1 MGEIVILSFEFLIF
15 LLVFLISLLL
25 NKLLINYSYK
35 LKLIDKPNH
44 RSLHKVEKSRA
55 GGLSIFIAF
64 IFGCILFNINIS
76 IFILIAF
83 FIVLLLGIYDDIK
96 NLSSKIKF
104 IWLMV
109 SATFLY
115 FDGFY
120 ISSLGTFFGLDFYM
134 PNFVAYIFLLFAVV
148 GFINAMNLIDGLDGL
163 SSGIAIVILVSFTYL
178 GFKYNDSFLLNTS
191 LILIFSLLG
200 FLFFNWYP
208 SKIFMGDT
216 GSLTLGFIIVILS
229 IHSINKNYLSAVSIL
244 LLTAVPILDTLIVM
258 TRRISQ
264 KQNPFS
270 PDKTHI
276 HHIILRQ
283 QSNNVKRT
291 SIILIFLQM
300 IFVYIGLGFK
310 VRDNIYILGVFIML
324 FILFYLLLTI
334 KNNKSFKNG
343 R

>member
-1 MGEIVILSFEFLIF
+1 MSFDVFVLVV
-15 LLVFLISLLL
+15 VFLISILL
-25 NKLLINYSYK
+25 NKLLINYSHK

-55 GGLSIFIAF
+55 GGLAIFISF
-64 IFGCILFNINIS
+64 IIGLILFNINIS
-76 IFILIAF
+76 FYILIAF
-83 FIVLLLGIYDDIK
+83 FIVFLLGIYDDIK

-104 IWLMV
+104 IWLIV

-115 FDGFY
+115 FDSFY
-120 ISSLGTFFGLDFYM
+120 ISSLGTFFGIDFYM
-134 PNFVAYIFLLFAVV
+134 SNFIAYLFLLFAVV

-163 SSGIAIVILVSFTYL
+163 SSGIAIVILVAFTYL

-191 LILIFSLLG
+191 LILMFSLLG

-216 GSLTLGFIIVILS
+216 GSLTLGFVIVVLS
-229 IHSINKNYLSAVSIL
+229 IHSINQNYVSAVSIL

-258 TRRISQ
+258 TRRIIQ
-264 KQNPFS
+264 KQNPFC

-291 SIILIFLQM
+291 TKILILLQM
-300 IFVYIGLGFK
+300 VFTYIGLGFK
-310 VRDNIYILGVFIML
+310 VRDDIYILVVFIML
-324 FILFYLLLTI
+324 FILFYLILST
-334 KNNKSFKNG
+334 NKKFKE
-343 R
+343 

>member
-1 MGEIVILSFEFLIF
+1 MGRIVVLSFDVFVLPV
-15 LLVFLISLLL
+15 VFLISILL

-55 GGLSIFIAF
+55 GGLAIFISF
-64 IFGCILFNINIS
+64 IIGLILLNINIS
-76 IFILIAF
+76 FYILIAF
-83 FIVLLLGIYDDIK
+83 FIVFLLGIFDDIK

-120 ISSLGTFFGLDFYM
+120 ISGLGTFFGIDFHL
-134 PNFVAYIFLLFAVV
+134 PNFIAYLFLLFAVV

-163 SSGIAIVILVSFTYL
+163 SSGIAIVVLVAFTYL
-178 GFKYNDSFLLNTS
+178 GIKYNDYFLINIS

-216 GSLTLGFIIVILS
+216 GSLTLGFVIVVLS
-229 IHSINKNYLSAVSIL
+229 IHSINQNYVSAVSIL

-264 KQNPFS
+264 NK
-270 PDKTHI
+270 I
-276 HHIILRQ
+276 HLVLI
-283 QSNNVKRT
+283 K
-291 SIILIFLQM
+291 LIF
-300 IFVYIGLGFK
+300 II
-310 VRDNIYILGVFIML
+310 
-324 FILFYLLLTI
+324 
-334 KNNKSFKNG
+334 
-343 R
+343 

>member
-1 MGEIVILSFEFLIF
+1 MSFDVFV
-15 LLVFLISLLL
+15 LLVVFLISILL

-55 GGLSIFIAF
+55 GGLSIFTSF
-64 IFGCILFNINIS
+64 IVGLILFNMNIS
-76 IFILIAF
+76 LYILIAF
-83 FIVLLLGIYDDIK
+83 FIVFLLGIYDDIK

-120 ISSLGTFFGLDFYM
+120 ISSLGNFFGIDFYM
-134 PNFVAYIFLLFAVV
+134 SNFIAYLFLLFAVV

-163 SSGIAIVILVSFTYL
+163 SSGIAIVILVAFTYL
-178 GFKYNDSFLLNTS
+178 GFKYNDFFLINIS

-216 GSLTLGFIIVILS
+216 GSLTLGFVIVVLS
-229 IHSINKNYLSAVSIL
+229 IHSINQNYVSAVSIL

-283 QSNNVKRT
+283 QRNNVKRT

-310 VRDNIYILGVFIML
+310 VRDDIYILGVFIML
-324 FILFYLLLTI
+324 FLLFYLLLTN
-334 KNNKSFKNG
+334 KNTKRFEK
-343 R
+343 

>member
-1 MGEIVILSFEFLIF
+1 MSFDVFV
-15 LLVFLISLLL
+15 LLVVFLISILL

-55 GGLSIFIAF
+55 GGLSIFTSF
-64 IFGCILFNINIS
+64 IVGLILFNMNIS
-76 IFILIAF
+76 LYILIAF
-83 FIVLLLGIYDDIK
+83 FIVFLLGIYDDIK

-104 IWLMV
+104 IWLMI

-115 FDGFY
+115 MDGFY
-120 ISSLGTFFGLDFYM
+120 ISSLGTFFGIDFYM
-134 PNFVAYIFLLFAVV
+134 SNFIAYLFLLFAVV

-163 SSGIAIVILVSFTYL
+163 SSGIAIVILVAFTYL
-178 GFKYNDSFLLNTS
+178 GVKYNDYFLINIS

-216 GSLTLGFIIVILS
+216 GSLTLGFVIVVLS
-229 IHSINKNYLSAVSIL
+229 IHSINQNYVSAVSIL

-258 TRRISQ
+258 TRRIVQ

-291 SIILIFLQM
+291 TIILIYLQM
-300 IFVYIGLGFK
+300 IFTYIGLGFK
-310 VRDNIYILGVFIML
+310 ARDDIYILGVFIML

-334 KNNKSFKNG
+334 KKEKILKK
-343 R
+343 

>member
-1 MGEIVILSFEFLIF
+1 MSIDIFILPT
-15 LLVFLISLLL
+15 VFLISMLF
-25 NKLLINYSYK
+25 NKLLINYSSN

-55 GGLSIFIAF
+55 GGLAIFISF
-64 IFGCILFNINIS
+64 IIGLILFNINIS
-76 IFILIAF
+76 LYILIAF
-83 FIVLLLGIYDDIK
+83 FIVFLLGIYDDIK

-104 IWLMV
+104 IWLMI

-120 ISSLGTFFGLDFYM
+120 ISSLGTFFGIDFYM
-134 PNFVAYIFLLFAVV
+134 PSFISYLFLLFAVV

-163 SSGIAIVILVSFTYL
+163 SSGIAIVILVAFAYL
-178 GFKYNDSFLLNTS
+178 GFKYNDIFLLNIS
-191 LILIFSLLG
+191 LVLIFSLFG
-200 FLFFNWYP
+200 FLFFNWHP

-216 GSLTLGFIIVILS
+216 GSLTLGFVIVVLS
-229 IHSINKNYLSAVSIL
+229 IYSINKNYVSAVSIL

-283 QSNNVKRT
+283 QNNNVKRT
-291 SIILIFLQM
+291 SMILIFLQM

-310 VRDNIYILGVFIML
+310 VRDDIYILVVFIML
-324 FILFYLLLTI
+324 FLLFYFLLTT
-334 KNNKSFKNG
+334 NKKLKK
-343 R
+343 

>member
-1 MGEIVILSFEFLIF
+1 MSFDVFV
-15 LLVFLISLLL
+15 LLVVFLISILL

-55 GGLSIFIAF
+55 GGLSIFTSF
-64 IFGCILFNINIS
+64 IVGLILFNMNIS
-76 IFILIAF
+76 LYILIAF
-83 FIVLLLGIYDDIK
+83 FIVFLLGIYDDIK

-134 PNFVAYIFLLFAVV
+134 PNLIAYLFLLFAVV

-163 SSGIAIVILVSFTYL
+163 SSGIAIVILVAFTYL

-191 LILIFSLLG
+191 LILMFSLLG

-216 GSLTLGFIIVILS
+216 GSLTLGFVIVVLS
-229 IHSINKNYLSAVSIL
+229 IHSINQNYVSAVSIL

-258 TRRISQ
+258 TRRIVQ

-291 SIILIFLQM
+291 TIILIYLQM
-300 IFVYIGLGFK
+300 IFTYIGLGFK
-310 VRDNIYILGVFIML
+310 ARDDIYILGVFIML
-324 FILFYLLLTI
+324 FLLFYLLLTN
-334 KNNKSFKNG
+334 KNTKRFEK
-343 R
+343 

>member
-1 MGEIVILSFEFLIF
+1 MSFDVFV
-15 LLVFLISLLL
+15 LLVVFLISILL

-55 GGLSIFIAF
+55 GGLSIFTSF
-64 IFGCILFNINIS
+64 IVGLILFNMNIS
-76 IFILIAF
+76 LYILIAF
-83 FIVLLLGIYDDIK
+83 FIVFLLGIYDDIK

-120 ISSLGTFFGLDFYM
+120 ISSLGNFFGIDFYM
-134 PNFVAYIFLLFAVV
+134 SNFIAYLFSLFAVV

-163 SSGIAIVILVSFTYL
+163 SSGIAIVVLVAFTYL
-178 GFKYNDSFLLNTS
+178 GIKYNDYFLINIS
-191 LILIFSLLG
+191 SILIFSLLG

-216 GSLTLGFIIVILS
+216 GSLTLGFVIVVLS
-229 IHSINKNYLSAVSIL
+229 IHSINQNYVSAVSIL

-310 VRDNIYILGVFIML
+310 VRDDIYILGVFIML

>member
-1 MGEIVILSFEFLIF
+1 MSFDVFV
-15 LLVFLISLLL
+15 LLVVFLISILL

-55 GGLSIFIAF
+55 GGLSIFTSF
-64 IFGCILFNINIS
+64 IVGLILFNMNIS
-76 IFILIAF
+76 LYILIAF
-83 FIVLLLGIYDDIK
+83 FIVFLLGIYDDIK

-120 ISSLGTFFGLDFYM
+120 ISSLGTFFGIDFYM
-134 PNFVAYIFLLFAVV
+134 SNFIAYLFLLFAVV

-163 SSGIAIVILVSFTYL
+163 SSGITIVILVAFTYL
-178 GFKYNDSFLLNTS
+178 GIKYNDYFLINIS
-191 LILIFSLLG
+191 SILIFSLLG

-216 GSLTLGFIIVILS
+216 GSLTLGFVIVVLS
-229 IHSINKNYLSAVSIL
+229 IHSINQNYVSAVSIL

-283 QSNNVKRT
+283 QRNNVKRT

-310 VRDNIYILGVFIML
+310 VRDHIYILVVFIML

-334 KNNKSFKNG
+334 KKEKIL
-343 R
+343 RK